1 MKFEFAETVKKED
14 IAKNIQ
20 AVVKIVVR
28 KEMIE
33 DKGNMNHI
41 MLATNSMS
49 QGILIYWAHW

>member
-28 KEMIE
+28 KELIE
-33 DKGNMNHI
+33 EKGNMNQI
-41 MLATNSMS
+41 
-49 QGILIYWAHW
+49 IIR

>member
-1 MKFEFAETVKKED
+1 MKFEFTETVKKED

-28 KEMIE
+28 KELIE
-33 DKGNMNHI
+33 EKGNMNHI